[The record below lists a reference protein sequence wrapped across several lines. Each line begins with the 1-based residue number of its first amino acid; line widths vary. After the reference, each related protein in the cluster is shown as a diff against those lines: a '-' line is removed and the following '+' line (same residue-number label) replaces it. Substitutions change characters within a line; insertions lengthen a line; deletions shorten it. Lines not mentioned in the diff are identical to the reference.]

1 MTEAAR
7 VTEAG
12 RVEELETK
20 VRELEAALARKTAM
34 FDALFEHNPDGVTIS
49 DAHGNLVSNGPARA
63 MLRETPENQAREEWE
78 AKYGIY
84 AEDQVTVI
92 GANDNPLM
100 RTLRDKEVI
109 LEEVIFIVGPARPEG
124 AFMSVS
130 SRPLPDGGALLITRD
145 ITERRLLSKAVEDRN
160 ADLARREAENRELIE
175 RLRVAVD
182 DLSTPVLEIWD
193 DILTLPVVG
202 IVDTQRSA
210 QMTDKV
216 LNEVVRSRAKYVI
229 VDLTGVE
236 LIDTS
241 TADRFMRLARSVQL
255 LGARCIVTGIQPAVS
270 QTLVELGVEFGT
282 LETHRNLK
290 NALEACIRR
299 DNANAKAKVKA
310 AR

>member
-1 MTEAAR
+1 MSE
-7 VTEAG
+7 VG
-12 RVEELETK
+12 RVEALEAR
-20 VRELEAALARKTAM
+20 VRELESALAQKTAM
-34 FDALFEHNPDGVTIS
+34 FDALFEHNPDGVSIS
-49 DAHGNLVSNGPARA
+49 DAQGNLTTNGPGRA
-63 MLRETPENQAREEWE
+63 ILRDSTESQARDDWE

-84 AEDQVTVI
+84 REDQVTLY
-92 GANDNPLM
+92 GQDDNPLM
-100 RTLRDKEVI
+100 RTLRDKEI
-109 LEEVIFIVGPARPEG
+109 IIEEVLFIVGPARPEG

-130 SRPLPDGGALLITRD
+130 TRPLPDGGALLITRD
-145 ITERRLLSKAVEDRN
+145 ITERRALAKSVHERTAE
-160 ADLARREAENRELIE
+160 LARREEENRELIE

-182 DLSTPVLEIWD
+182 ELSTPVLEVWD

-210 QMTDKV
+210 QMTDKL
-216 LNEVVRSRAKYVI
+216 LNEVVRSRAKHVI

-290 NALEACIRR
+290 SALEACIRR
-299 DNANAKAKVKA
+299 DGASAKAKG

>member
-1 MTEAAR
+1 M
-7 VTEAG
+7 TEAG
-12 RVEELETK
+12 RIEALEAK
-20 VRELEAALARKTAM
+20 VRELEGALALKTAM
-34 FDALFEHNPDGVTIS
+34 FEAMFEHNPDGVSIS
-49 DAHGNLVSNGPARA
+49 DRHGNLTTNEAGRA
-63 MLRETPENQAREEWE
+63 ILRDTPESQAREDWE
-78 AKYGIY
+78 KKYGIY
-84 AEDQVTVI
+84 REDQVTLYTQ
-92 GANDNPLM
+92 ADNPLM
-100 RTLRDKEVI
+100 RTLRDREVI
-109 LEEVIFIVGPARPEG
+109 PEEILFIVGPGRPEG

-130 SRPLPDGGALLITRD
+130 SRPLPDGGALLVTRD
-145 ITERRLLSKAVEDRN
+145 ITERRLLSASLQERN
-160 ADLARREAENRELIE
+160 ADLARREEENRELIE

-193 DILTLPVVG
+193 DILALPVVG

-236 LIDTS
+236 LIDTG
-241 TADRFMRLARSVQL
+241 TADRFLRLARSVQL

-290 NALEACIRR
+290 SALEASIRR
-299 DNANAKAKVKA
+299 DTANSKAKL